1 MPKTYE
7 QIGQIYCNNMHV
19 VDGQASRETRG
30 VSLTQTQK
38 QTWFAK
44 ASLLPHLSELGIGL
58 AAFKSFQVIMIKFS
72 RRLRKAIHINI
83 TMVTPREIVVDGLEK
98 CGVIVWTPRLVPSFQ
113 PTVYSTPKRA
123 MMTNLSMKRGQPGSI
138 GSP

>member
-1 MPKTYE
+1 
-7 QIGQIYCNNMHV
+7 MHV

-30 VSLTQTQK
+30 VTLTQTQK

-58 AAFKSFQVIMIKFS
+58 VAFKLFQVIMIKFS
-72 RRLRKAIHINI
+72 RCLQKAIHVNI
-83 TMVTPREIVVDGLEK
+83 TMVAPREIVVDGLEK
-98 CGVIVWTPRLVPSFQ
+98 CRVIVWTPRLVPFQ
-113 PTVYSTPKRA
+113 PTVYLTPKRT
-123 MMTNLSMKRGQPGSI
+123 MMTNLSMKHGQPGSI